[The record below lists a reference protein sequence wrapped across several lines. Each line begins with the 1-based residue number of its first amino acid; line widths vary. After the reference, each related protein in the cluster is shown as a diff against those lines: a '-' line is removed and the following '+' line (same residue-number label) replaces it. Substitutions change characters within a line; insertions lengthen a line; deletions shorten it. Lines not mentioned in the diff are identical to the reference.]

1 VKGEHRA
8 RAAVGALAMIIA
20 ITASWWALA
29 LWPVGADA
37 PDWFLRTRDVC
48 FGTRANTLP
57 DIAGWLVLIGQPIG
71 MIAVLIAIAGVDL
84 RAGLALLTA
93 RVAGQLATG
102 VVLATIVA
110 GLAATVVRVR
120 TAGVDVFATRSSNLA
135 AQLTRIN
142 DAAPAVSLIDQ
153 SGRRLTLASFRGRPV
168 LVTFAFGHCA
178 TVCPLVVADVLAAQR
193 LIEDQPPAVL
203 VITLDPWRDTPGR
216 LPSIAESWNLTA
228 DAHLLSGSPDDVERA
243 LNAWRVPRTRNQ
255 KTGDIIHPRIV
266 YVVGADGRI
275 SYVVSGGAE
284 TIAAAVQAL

>member
-1 VKGEHRA
+1 MIA
-8 RAAVGALAMIIA
+8 LLIAVA
-20 ITASWWALA
+20 
-29 LWPVGADA
+29 GAD
-37 PDWFLRTRDVC
+37 LRS
-48 FGTRANTLP
+48 G
-57 DIAGWLVLIGQPIG
+57 
-71 MIAVLIAIAGVDL
+71 L
-84 RAGLALLTA
+84 RLLTS
-93 RVAGQLATG
+93 RVGGQLATG
-102 VVLATIVA
+102 VTLAAIVA
-110 GLAATVVRVR
+110 GLAATAVRVR
-120 TAGVDVFATRSSNLA
+120 TAGVEVFSTQTSDVV

-142 DAAPAVSLIDQ
+142 DAPPAMSLIDQ
-153 SGRRLTLASFRGRPV
+153 SGRTMTLASLRGRPV

-193 LIEDQPPAVL
+193 LIEDQPPIVL

-266 YVVGADGRI
+266 YVVNADGRI
-275 SYVVSGGAE
+275 SYVVNGGAE